1 MFWTMLWKIMAFTD
15 YSIKHL
21 QNRLFSGQQNTHTV
35 LDKYMFFNA
44 HEYLHMHTLS

>member
-15 YSIKHL
+15 DSIKHL
-21 QNRLFSGQQNTHTV
+21 QNTFLDSKTHTV

>member
-1 MFWTMLWKIMAFTD
+1 MAFTD
-15 YSIKHL
+15 FSIKHL